1 MDPTDRMPLDLVT
14 PDLLVRHDRPGPR
27 YTSYPTAVEFDDR
40 FTAEHYAKRLAQAN
54 ERGSDPL
61 SLYVHIP
68 FCKRRCSFCGCNVI
82 ISKRP
87 EPVRKYL
94 DYLFKEI
101 DLLASALR
109 DRRTL
114 LQYHWGGGTPT
125 YLDIAQMKALMSKVT
140 DHFDIAPQAEVAIEI
155 DPEVTTIEQLEA
167 AREIG
172 FNRLSIGVQDFTP
185 KVLEAVR
192 RAQSVEQTRL
202 LLETARDL
210 GFGSVNIDLIYGL
223 PHQNPTNFAT
233 TLDKVIEMRPQRVAV
248 YSFAYVPWI
257 KRNQKELPV
266 DYLPDR
272 ETKFALFALAIRAF
286 LGAGYVQIG
295 MDHFALP
302 DDELGQASTSRKLH
316 RNFMGYTVHR
326 APDMIGLGVSSIGS
340 LCDAFAQ
347 NVKKAPQYYR
357 AIDEGRFPIERGYVL
372 SEDDRIRRHV
382 ITELMC
388 NFRVNARQV
397 SELFKIDF
405 HNYFGSEID
414 ELRAPGGQAEQG
426 FVSVEQDGV
435 EVLPLGRLFV
445 RNVCMV
451 FDAYLKK
458 KNGDGQVFS
467 RTV

>member
-1 MDPTDRMPLDLVT
+1 MDATDRMQLDRVT
-14 PDLLVRHDRPGPR
+14 PDLLARHDRPGPR

-40 FTAEHYAKRLAQAN
+40 FTAGLYEERLTQAN
-54 ERGSDPL
+54 ERGADPL

-68 FCKRRCSFCGCNVI
+68 FCERRCSFCGCNVI
-82 ISKRP
+82 ISKRR

-101 DLLASALR
+101 DLLASALP

-125 YLDIAQMKALMSKVT
+125 YLDITQMKALMSKVT
-140 DHFDIAPQAEVAIEI
+140 DHFYIAPRAEVAIEI
-155 DPEVTTIEQLEA
+155 DPEVTTVEQLEA

-202 LLETARDL
+202 LLDAARDL

-223 PHQNPTNFAT
+223 PHQNPANFAD
-233 TLDKVIEMRPQRVAV
+233 TLDKVIEMRPERVAV

-257 KRNQKELPV
+257 KKNQKKLPV
-266 DYLPDR
+266 DYLPER
-272 ETKFALFALAIRAF
+272 EAKFALFALAIRSF

-302 DDELGQASTSRKLH
+302 EDELGQASTKRKLH

-326 APDMIGLGVSSIGS
+326 APDMVGLGVSSIGS

-347 NVKKAPQYYR
+347 NVKKAPQYYQ
-357 AIDEGRFPIERGYVL
+357 AIDEGRFPIGRGYVL

-388 NFRVNARQV
+388 NFHVNAKEV
-397 SELFKIDF
+397 SQLFGIDF
-405 HNYFGSEID
+405 TNYFRSEID
-414 ELRAPGGQAEQG
+414 ELCASDGQADQG
-426 FVSVEQDGV
+426 LVSVAQDGI
-435 EVLPLGRLFV
+435 EVLPIGRLFV

-458 KNGDGQVFS
+458 KNGDGRVFS

>member
-1 MDPTDRMPLDLVT
+1 MDATDRMPLDRVT
-14 PDLLVRHDRPGPR
+14 PDLLARHDRPGPR

-40 FTAEHYAKRLAQAN
+40 FTAKHYKERLTQAN
-54 ERGSDPL
+54 ERSADPL

-68 FCKRRCSFCGCNVI
+68 FCERRCSFCGCNVI
-82 ISKRP
+82 ISKRR

-101 DLLASALR
+101 DLLASALP

-140 DHFDIAPQAEVAIEI
+140 DHFHIAPRAEVAIEI
-155 DPEVTTIEQLEA
+155 DPEVTTVEQLEA

-202 LLETARDL
+202 LLDAARDL

-223 PHQNPTNFAT
+223 PHQNPANFAD
-233 TLDKVIEMRPQRVAV
+233 TLDKVIEMRPERVAV

-257 KRNQKELPV
+257 KRNQKKLPV
-266 DYLPDR
+266 DYLPER
-272 ETKFALFALAIRAF
+272 EAKFALFALAIRSF

-302 DDELGQASTSRKLH
+302 EDELGQASTKRKLH

-326 APDMIGLGVSSIGS
+326 APDMVGLGVSSIGS

-347 NVKKAPQYYR
+347 NVKKAPQYYQ

-388 NFRVNARQV
+388 NFHVNAKEISQ
-397 SELFKIDF
+397 LFGIDF
-405 HNYFGSEID
+405 NKYFRSEID
-414 ELRAPGGQAEQG
+414 ELCAPGGQADQEL
-426 FVSVEQDGV
+426 VSVAQDGI
-435 EVLPLGRLFV
+435 EVLPIGRLFV

-451 FDAYLKK
+451 FDTYLKK
-458 KNGDGQVFS
+458 KNGDGRVFS